1 MMGFPNFASYVTFM
15 ALGVC
20 AAPVAPSS
28 GDWLS
33 QSWDAIVVGAGTA
46 GIIVADRLSEAG
58 KKTLLLEVGDASYG
72 VTGGTEKPD
81 WLNGTDLSRVDVPGL
96 CKFILTHTHTQ
107 NNFLLISSTDKSIF
121 SGNTNLTCSSNVVN
135 AYQGCTIGGTSAINA
150 GLYFQ
155 PPASDWDLY
164 HPDGWKSTDVQ
175 AAIEKLLDRQPS
187 ITEYSQDNQFYLQSG
202 YEAAE
207 KWLVDAAGFSNV
219 SLNDDPDNKDK
230 VFGRPAYNYI
240 DGQRGGPV
248 RTYLQTALER
258 NNFHLQTGV
267 HVKYINQECGT
278 ATGLTVEVDGHLQ
291 TINITSKDRIVLSAG
306 ALVSPQILMYSGIG
320 PEDTLTSL
328 SNASFFQYDSSKWM
342 VNPEVGKG
350 LFDNPNTFIELSGPT
365 IESYAHS
372 YTDPVSTDRDLY
384 LQSRS
389 GPYSFASQTSVFFGY
404 VPQGNGSKL
413 GVQGTID
420 SSGFSGFNGNNTITL
435 NIYGT
440 SGLYSSGHV
449 VLASDKNFTAGPSD
463 NIYYADPRDGQSIAT
478 FIHDIFQA
486 LPESTPDSPAEEGL
500 TPLNLAR
507 NSTVEQI
514 YTYITTPSEYAVG
527 SVSHWSSSCRIGKCV
542 DADTKVIG
550 TQNIHVIDASI
561 LSPLSVNPQFGIMVA
576 AEKGAERLLA
586 TWG

>member
-1 MMGFPNFASYVTFM
+1 MF
-15 ALGVC
+15 LG
-20 AAPVAPSS
+20 
-28 GDWLS
+28 
-33 QSWDAIVVGAGTA
+33 
-46 GIIVADRLSEAG
+46 
-58 KKTLLLEVGDASYG
+58 Y
-72 VTGGTEKPD
+72 
-81 WLNGTDLSRVDVPGL
+81 
-96 CKFILTHTHTQ
+96 
-107 NNFLLISSTDKSIF
+107 
-121 SGNTNLTCSSNVVN
+121 
-135 AYQGCTIGGTSAINA
+135 
-150 GLYFQ
+150 
-155 PPASDWDLY
+155 
-164 HPDGWKSTDVQ
+164 
-175 AAIEKLLDRQPS
+175 
-187 ITEYSQDNQFYLQSG
+187 SG

-240 DGQRGGPV
+240 DGQRGGP
-248 RTYLQTALER
+248 
-258 NNFHLQTGV
+258 
-267 HVKYINQECGT
+267 
-278 ATGLTVEVDGHLQ
+278 
-291 TINITSKDRIVLSAG
+291 
-306 ALVSPQILMYSGIG
+306 
-320 PEDTLTSL
+320 
-328 SNASFFQYDSSKWM
+328 YDSSKWM

-486 LPESTPDSPAEEGL
+486 LPESTPESPAEEGL